1 MLKLLWSIKSL
12 RCVYLSFL
20 TIVFLLFMSTG
31 FYKKN

>member
-1 MLKLLWSIKSL
+1 MLKILGSIKSL

-20 TIVFLLFMSTG
+20 TITFLFFMSTG